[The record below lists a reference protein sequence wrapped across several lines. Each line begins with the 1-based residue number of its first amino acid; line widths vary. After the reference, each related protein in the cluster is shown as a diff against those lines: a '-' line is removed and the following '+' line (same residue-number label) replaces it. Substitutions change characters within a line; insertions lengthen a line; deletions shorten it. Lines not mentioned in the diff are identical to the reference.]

1 MNKDIND
8 VPFVVLYIDTGPS
21 LIATEDKDITDQK
34 EIPTSTLTKLG
45 DLHLILERG
54 LISFVLINEII
65 PITIKFLLSI
75 LFCVIEIVWNF
86 LGFYNIL

>member
-1 MNKDIND
+1 M
-8 VPFVVLYIDTGPS
+8 YIDTGSS

-54 LISFVLINEII
+54 LISFVLIDEII

-75 LFCVIEIVWNF
+75 LFCVIEIIWNF
-86 LGFYNIL
+86 LEFYNIL